1 MKGEIKLSAGMS
13 PAENPR
19 KGLVLRSGF
28 VLVLCYVL
36 LDQKIKNSQ
45 KICASFSF
53 VEVGDCGLLRHV
65 VRK

>member
-1 MKGEIKLSAGMS
+1 MS

-36 LDQKIKNSQ
+36 LDQEIECSEDVLT
-45 KICASFSF
+45 SFSF
-53 VEVGDCGLLRHV
+53 VEIGDCSLLRHV